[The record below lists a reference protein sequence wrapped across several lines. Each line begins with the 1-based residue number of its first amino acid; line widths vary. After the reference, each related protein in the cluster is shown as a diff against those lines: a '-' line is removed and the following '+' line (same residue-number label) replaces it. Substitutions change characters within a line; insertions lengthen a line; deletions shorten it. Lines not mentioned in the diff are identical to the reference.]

1 MEDTQSTS
9 LNETGESESE
19 GVIASVSGNIVGEC
33 TVCEQQPWD
42 TYDGKYTCEKCCAL
56 VLVCKACRGSHEH
69 PTRKRSLRSTCLL
82 CERCKKKAS

>member
-1 MEDTQSTS
+1 MEWKIRRVQAD
-9 LNETGESESE
+9 ETGESESE

-56 VLVCKACRGSHEH
+56 VLVCRPAVALMSTLPGRGHYIPH
-69 PTRKRSLRSTCLL
+69 VC
-82 CERCKKKAS
+82 CVNVVKKAS